1 MKELTMEVFFQ
12 EIADIFRHDF
22 MIRAFISGILI
33 AVTCSFLGI
42 FLVLKKQS
50 MIGDG
55 LAHVSF
61 AAIAIS
67 LFFQKES
74 ILITVPIVIIASIFI
89 IKLNE
94 YAGVHADAA
103 IGLISSF
110 SVAVATMIAS
120 ISSGFNVDLFSYLFG
135 SILVI
140 TNQELYLS
148 MALCFGVLATI
159 IHYYDELFAITYDEE
174 FAQIQGINTNFFNY
188 LISVLTSITIVLG
201 IKAIGTMLI
210 SSLIIFPTVSALQ
223 ISRNFTT
230 TIINSAIIS
239 CVCLILGI
247 ILSYIYNLPTGSTI
261 VFLNGITFLI
271 FFGIKKLK

>member
-1 MKELTMEVFFQ
+1 MEFILQ

-22 MIRAFISGILI
+22 MIRAFLSGILI
-33 AVTCSFLGI
+33 AITCSFLGI

-67 LFFQKES
+67 LFFHKES
-74 ILITVPIVIIASIFI
+74 LFISIPIVIIAGILI

-110 SVAVATMIAS
+110 SVALGTMIAS
-120 ISSGFNVDLFSYLFG
+120 LSSGFNVDLFSYLFG

-140 TNQELYLS
+140 TKQELYLS
-148 MALCFGVLATI
+148 MALCFGVLGI
-159 IHYYDELFAITYDEE
+159 IIFYYDELFAITYDEE

-188 LISVLTSITIVLG
+188 LISTLTSVTIVLG

-223 ISRNFTT
+223 ISKNFKM
-230 TIINSAIIS
+230 TIINSSIIS
-239 CVCLILGI
+239 SLCLVLGI
-247 ILSYIYNLPTGSTI
+247 ILSYIFNLPTGSTI
-261 VFLNGITFLI
+261 VFLNGVVFLI
-271 FFGIKKLK
+271 LFLIKKLK